1 MMELVYMYHQ
11 NKDLVLRL
19 FIKEKNGWIKKVIFN
34 HCDYK
39 IAEQYFD
46 DLQQLSY
53 IKLYDA
59 FEMYRFELKQDFLSY
74 YYMFLKRM
82 LIDFKRK
89 TYSKLKS
96 YDYYATIKG
105 LGSEDR
111 ELQYLNSVYLKS
123 LSDLAIKHKLAYVYE
138 LLEDFSMMQQK
149 VLYLKTQGYNAKE
162 IGDQL
167 GIEDYHVN
175 YIVRKVRKLL
185 KNKIDESTTL

>member
-19 FIKEKNGWIKKVIFN
+19 FIKEKNGWIKSVIFN

-53 IKLYDA
+53 IKLCDA
-59 FEMYRFELKQDFLSY
+59 FEMYRFELKQDFLNF
-74 YYMFLKRM
+74 YYMFLRRM

-89 TYSKLKS
+89 FYAKLKT
-96 YDYYATIKG
+96 YDYYSTTKG
-105 LGSEDR
+105 FDSEDR
-111 ELQYLNSVYLKS
+111 ELQYIASMYMKS
-123 LSDLAIKHKLAYVYE
+123 LSDIAVNKQLAHAYEILANC
-138 LLEDFSMMQQK
+138 SAIQQK
-149 VLYLKTQGYNAKE
+149 VLYLKVQGYNANE
-162 IGDQL
+162 IGKML